1 MFLFFFNCKRQDQKY
16 GCQCSWNGHGMLMNS
31 HGEKYK
37 VLWRRV
43 YLLVELQIGD
53 HIAFH
58 RMLGSYWHHCIV
70 EYIHLKTG
78 KIAVIEFSNTAK
90 EFFKENCLPPEKDLD
105 LAKVNRGSYNLRNEV
120 VYLLLHEHCLDCAT
134 VIHRARSQLGEKQYC
149 PITNNCEHFSMWCK
163 TVKRF
168 SD

>member
-1 MFLFFFNCKRQDQKY
+1 MEWPWNAHEQPWREIQSALTTRVFTCWALDWRSYRIPSNVFF
-16 GCQCSWNGHGMLMNS
+16 
-31 HGEKYK
+31 
-37 VLWRRV
+37 VLASL
-43 YLLVELQIGD
+43 Y
-53 HIAFH
+53 
-58 RMLGSYWHHCIV
+58 HCIV
-70 EYIHLKTG
+70 EYIRLKTG

-90 EFFKENCLPPEKDLD
+90 EFFKENCLPPEKDHD

-134 VIHRARSQLGEKQYC
+134 VIHRARSQLREKQYC